1 MLPIESLGSFGNVY
15 YGEMLPIESPGSSGN
30 KSWRGGAVT
39 QCHKTP
45 AQQLLTVFKDVNLF
59 QEALATVESYTQVLL
74 TAPAFNAAAILMA
87 SASAFSQHSS
97 NKSSHL
103 ENEERKW
110 MTDYIALSNVDAKQ
124 EEMSPYSLLTVRIIK
139 LRNAHQADFLS
150 QSDCYVSLWL
160 PTASDE
166 KFHTK
171 TIKNCRNPV
180 WNETFYFRIQRQVK
194 NILEITVSDDDIV
207 RDDDH
212 AIVLFDVAKLPL
224 GETVST
230 AFPLN
235 PQKREELEVEFV
247 LESISGPPEDIITN
261 GAIVCREVACLEVH
275 LDTRMK
281 KKHRSDNELTFTVR
295 GSFEETQRISVDYD
309 SSSALPDSTF
319 FHYAK
324 YKQPSLDIALTKT
337 RRLPAFCACVSCG
350 ARRRSIPLTLPLKSL
365 PSEQEVVGE
374 HRRFDLHLKV
384 NKCQEDL
391 DVRLGFDLCAQ
402 EKDFIR
408 KRKKVVAAA
417 LKNILQ
423 LEEDLQED
431 EVPVVAIMTTG
442 GGTRALTAM
451 YAHLLSVQELN
462 VLDCVSY
469 ITGLSGTTWTM
480 SNLYEDPDWSQKDLK
495 ETLNDAR
502 KHVLKN
508 KFLACFAPDRLKY
521 YLKELC
527 QREQEGHQ
535 ICFTDLWGLI
545 IETMLHEKEDSHK
558 LTDQQQALNQGQN
571 PLPIYLSLNVKDK
584 ISDQDFREW
593 VEFTPYE
600 VGFPKYGA
608 FIRAEDFGSEFF
620 MGRLMKKIPESRI
633 CFLEGIWSS
642 VFSLNLMDAWYLSV
656 NSEDFWHKWTR
667 DKITDIDDESLF
679 PPRPNELD
687 TRVVCPTDSFSSI
700 FRDVVMLR
708 PAASEIHNFLK
719 GFQMN
724 NNYLESQFSKWKDCE
739 LDSQPNQLTAATD
752 YLILI
757 DTAFAFA
764 TSYPPLMRPE
774 RKVDVILHFN
784 YSSGSQTVPLKEAS
798 KYFAKQGIPFPTKVP
813 DDQETPHLKECY
825 IVGDKESPETPIV
838 IFFPLV
844 NDTFREY
851 KAPGV
856 KRSPLEMAEG
866 DVDVANTHGPYYINN
881 LSYSKENF
889 DKLVNLSYYNVQN
902 NKDLILQALR
912 TAVERKKQQKKE
924 QLPTRKR
931 EMERA
936 YPSLLIYLEVK
947 RIEKSCLTRLLT
959 PTALS
964 HILPWH
970 PTQHPSSEKHE
981 KHLGDSV
988 SGPELSQAFRISC
1001 QGDDIVA

>member
-1 MLPIESLGSFGNVY
+1 M
-15 YGEMLPIESPGSSGN
+15 
-30 KSWRGGAVT
+30 
-39 QCHKTP
+39 
-45 AQQLLTVFKDVNLF
+45 F
-59 QEALATVESYTQVLL
+59 QEALATMEPSTQVPFA
-74 TAPAFNAAAILMA
+74 APALNAATISMA
-87 SASAFSQHSS
+87 STSAFPQHSS
-97 NKSSHL
+97 SKSSSL

-110 MTDYIALSNVDAKQ
+110 MMHYVASRGVDAKQ

-139 LRNAHQADFLS
+139 LRNAHRADFLS

-180 WNETFYFRIQRQVK
+180 WNEAFYFRIQRQVK
-194 NILEITVSDDDIV
+194 NILEITVSDDDIIH
-207 RDDDH
+207 DDDQ
-212 AIVLFDVAKLPL
+212 AIVLFDVAKIPL
-224 GETVST
+224 GERVFT

-235 PQKREELEVEFV
+235 PQRREELEVEFV
-247 LESISGPPEDIITN
+247 LESIRGPPEAIITN
-261 GAIVCREVACLEVH
+261 GAIVCREVACLEVQ
-275 LDTRMK
+275 LDSRTK
-281 KKHRSDNELTFTVR
+281 KKHFSENELTFTVR
-295 GSFEETQRISVDYD
+295 GSFEETQRVSVGCE
-309 SSSALPDSTF
+309 SRSPLPDPTF

-324 YKQPSLDIALTKT
+324 YKQPSLDVALTKK
-337 RRLPAFCACVSCG
+337 RRLPTFCACVSCG
-350 ARRRSIPLTLPLKSL
+350 ARRSRSVPLTLPLKSL
-365 PSEQEVVGE
+365 PSEREVVGE
-374 HRRFDLHLKV
+374 HRKFDFHFKV
-384 NKCQEDL
+384 KKCQEDL
-391 DVRLGFDLCAQ
+391 DIRLGFELCAQ
-402 EKDFIR
+402 EQDFIR
-408 KRKKVVAAA
+408 KRKKVAAAA
-417 LKNILQ
+417 LKDILQ
-423 LEEDLQED
+423 LEEDLQDD

-480 SNLYEDPDWSQKDLK
+480 SNLYEDPSWSQKDLK
-495 ETLNDAR
+495 ETLKDTR

-508 KFLACFAPDRLKY
+508 KFFTCFAPDRLKY

-545 IETMLHEKEDSHK
+545 IETMLHEKEDCHK

-642 VFSLNLMDAWYLSV
+642 VFSLNLMDAWYISV
-656 NSEDFWHKWTR
+656 HSEDFWHKWTR
-667 DKITDIDDESLF
+667 DKITDIDDENLF
-679 PPRPNELD
+679 PKRPNELD
-687 TRVVCPTDSFSSI
+687 TRVVCPTDSFSDI
-700 FRDVVMLR
+700 FRDIAMLR

-719 GFQMN
+719 GLQMN
-724 NNYLESQFSKWKDCE
+724 NNYLESEFSKWKDCE
-739 LDSQPNQLTAATD
+739 LDSQPNHLTAATD

-784 YSSGSQTVPLKEAS
+784 YSSGSQTGPLKEAS
-798 KYFAKQGIPFPTKVP
+798 KYFEKQGIPFPTKVP

-844 NDTFREY
+844 NDTFRDY

-856 KRSPLEMAEG
+856 KRSPSEMAEG
-866 DVDVANTHGPYYINN
+866 DVDVANTCGPYYINN
-881 LSYSKENF
+881 LSYSEEDF

-912 TAVERKKQQKKE
+912 TAVERKKQHKKE
-924 QLPTRKR
+924 QPLQKTPDGDGVCVPDRKG
-931 EMERA
+931 
-936 YPSLLIYLEVK
+936 
-947 RIEKSCLTRLLT
+947 
-959 PTALS
+959 
-964 HILPWH
+964 
-970 PTQHPSSEKHE
+970 TQHLADCPARGNMK
-981 KHLGDSV
+981 
-988 SGPELSQAFRISC
+988 
-1001 QGDDIVA
+1001 

>member
-1 MLPIESLGSFGNVY
+1 M
-15 YGEMLPIESPGSSGN
+15 M
-30 KSWRGGAVT
+30 K
-39 QCHKTP
+39 
-45 AQQLLTVFKDVNLF
+45 
-59 QEALATVESYTQVLL
+59 EALATVEPNTQVPFA
-74 TAPAFNAAAILMA
+74 APAFNAAATLMA
-87 SASAFSQHSS
+87 STSAFPQHSS
-97 NKSSHL
+97 SKSSPL

-110 MTDYIALSNVDAKQ
+110 MMHCVAPNNVHAKQ

-180 WNETFYFRIQRQVK
+180 WNETFYFRIQQQVK
-194 NILEITVSDDDIV
+194 NILEITVSDDDIIK
-207 RDDDH
+207 DDDH
-212 AIVLFDVAKLPL
+212 AIVLFDVAKVPL
-224 GETVST
+224 GERVFT

-235 PQKREELEVEFV
+235 PQRREELEVEFV
-247 LESISGPPEDIITN
+247 LETIRGPPETIITN
-261 GAIVCREVACLEVH
+261 GAIVCREIACLEVH
-275 LDTRMK
+275 LDSGMK
-281 KKHRSDNELTFTVR
+281 KKHFSEHELTFTVR
-295 GSFEETQRISVDYD
+295 GSFEETQRISVGCD
-309 SSSALPDSTF
+309 SRSPLPDPTF

-324 YKQPSLDIALTKT
+324 YKQPSLDVVLTKK
-337 RRLPAFCACVSCG
+337 RRLPTFCACVSCG
-350 ARRRSIPLTLPLKSL
+350 ARRSRGVPLTLPLKSL
-365 PSEQEVVGE
+365 PSKREVVGE
-374 HRRFDLHLKV
+374 HRKFDLHFKV
-384 NKCQEDL
+384 KKCQEDL

-402 EKDFIR
+402 EQDFIR

-417 LKNILQ
+417 LKDILQ
-423 LEEDLQED
+423 LEEDLQDD

-462 VLDCVSY
+462 VLDCISY

-508 KFLACFAPDRLKY
+508 KFFSCFAPNRLKY

-527 QREQEGHQ
+527 QRKQEGHQ
-535 ICFTDLWGLI
+535 ICFTDIWGLI

-642 VFSLNLMDAWYLSV
+642 VFSLNLMDAWYISV
-656 NSEDFWHKWTR
+656 HSEEFWHKWTR
-667 DKITDIDDESLF
+667 DKITDIDDETLF
-679 PPRPNELD
+679 PARPNELD
-687 TRVVCPTDSFSSI
+687 TRVVCPTDSFSDI
-700 FRDVVMLR
+700 FRDVAMLR

-719 GFQMN
+719 GLQMN
-724 NNYLESQFSKWKDCE
+724 NNYLESEFSKWKDCE
-739 LDSQPNQLTAATD
+739 LDSQPNHLTAATD

-784 YSSGSQTVPLKEAS
+784 YSSGSQTGPLKEAS

-844 NDTFREY
+844 NDTFRDY

-856 KRSPLEMAEG
+856 KRSPSEMAAG
-866 DVDVANTHGPYYINN
+866 DVDVAHNCGPYYINN
-881 LSYSKENF
+881 LSYSEEDF

-912 TAVERKKQQKKE
+912 TAVERKKQHKNKQPL
-924 QLPTRKR
+924 QNPPSGDGMCMADRKR
-931 EMERA
+931 
-936 YPSLLIYLEVK
+936 
-947 RIEKSCLTRLLT
+947 T
-959 PTALS
+959 
-964 HILPWH
+964 
-970 PTQHPSSEKHE
+970 
-981 KHLGDSV
+981 
-988 SGPELSQAFRISC
+988 
-1001 QGDDIVA
+1001 

>member
-1 MLPIESLGSFGNVY
+1 E
-15 YGEMLPIESPGSSGN
+15 EMWS
-30 KSWRGGAVT
+30 
-39 QCHKTP
+39 
-45 AQQLLTVFKDVNLF
+45 
-59 QEALATVESYTQVLL
+59 
-74 TAPAFNAAAILMA
+74 
-87 SASAFSQHSS
+87 
-97 NKSSHL
+97 
-103 ENEERKW
+103 RKW
-110 MTDYIALSNVDAKQ
+110 LPGLSGIKAIAL
-124 EEMSPYSLLTVRIIK
+124 LLV
-139 LRNAHQADFLS
+139 S
-150 QSDCYVSLWL
+150 QPDCYVSLWL

-194 NILEITVSDDDIV
+194 VHKPKILFFISS
-207 RDDDH
+207 
-212 AIVLFDVAKLPL
+212 LCSFFQFSPNQDVMSPNASLSLLKILL
-224 GETVST
+224 AS
-230 AFPLN
+230 LRN
-235 PQKREELEVEFV
+235 EV
-247 LESISGPPEDIITN
+247 
-261 GAIVCREVACLEVH
+261 
-275 LDTRMK
+275 
-281 KKHRSDNELTFTVR
+281 TFTVR
-295 GSFEETQRISVDYD
+295 GSFEETQRVLASCD
-309 SSSALPDSTF
+309 SCSPLPDPTF

-324 YKQPSLDIALTKT
+324 YKQPSLEVALTKK
-337 RRLPAFCACVSCG
+337 
-350 ARRRSIPLTLPLKSL
+350 RSLSTFVRDPELDYKCDNQRSL
-365 PSEQEVVGE
+365 ILSSS
-374 HRRFDLHLKV
+374 
-384 NKCQEDL
+384 QEDL
-391 DVRLGFDLCAQ
+391 DIRLGFGLCAQ
-402 EKDFIR
+402 EQDFIR

-417 LKNILQ
+417 LKDVLQ
-423 LEEDLQED
+423 LKEDLQED

-462 VLDCVSY
+462 ILDCVSY

-480 SNLYEDPDWSQKDLK
+480 SSLYEDPDWSQKDLK
-495 ETLNDAR
+495 EALNDVR

-508 KFLACFAPDRLKY
+508 KFFACFAPNRLKY

-527 QREQEGHQ
+527 QREKEGHR

-600 VGFPKYGA
+600 VGFPKYGT

-620 MGRLMKKIPESRI
+620 MGRLMKKMPESRI

-642 VFSLNLMDAWYLSV
+642 VFSLNLMDAWYISV
-656 NSEDFWHKWTR
+656 HSEDFWHKWTR
-667 DKITDIDDESLF
+667 DKITDIDDETLF
-679 PPRPNELD
+679 PRRPNELD
-687 TRVVCPTDSFSSI
+687 TRVVCPTDSFSDV

-708 PAASEIHNFLK
+708 PAASEIPNFLK
-719 GFQMN
+719 GLQMN
-724 NNYLESQFSKWKDCE
+724 NNYLESEFSKWKDCE
-739 LDSQPNQLTAATD
+739 LDSQPNHLTAATD

-784 YSSGSQTVPLKEAS
+784 YSSGSQTGPLKEAS

-813 DDQETPHLKECY
+813 DDQETPHVKECY

-856 KRSPLEMAEG
+856 KRSPSEMAEG
-866 DVDVANTHGPYYINN
+866 DVDVADSCGPYYINN
-881 LSYSKENF
+881 LSYSEENF
-889 DKLVNLSYYNVQN
+889 DKLVNLSYYNIQN

-912 TAVERKKQQKKE
+912 TAVERKKQHKEEQPLQKTPDGDGMYGPDKE
-924 QLPTRKR
+924 G
-931 EMERA
+931 
-936 YPSLLIYLEVK
+936 
-947 RIEKSCLTRLLT
+947 
-959 PTALS
+959 
-964 HILPWH
+964 
-970 PTQHPSSEKHE
+970 TQHLADCPA
-981 KHLGDSV
+981 LGNMKQNIY
-988 SGPELSQAFRISC
+988 ESC
-1001 QGDDIVA
+1001 

>member
-1 MLPIESLGSFGNVY
+1 MAVSSKVYRILVSVKTVPVPSKSFDK
-15 YGEMLPIESPGSSGN
+15 I
-30 KSWRGGAVT
+30 K
-39 QCHKTP
+39 
-45 AQQLLTVFKDVNLF
+45 
-59 QEALATVESYTQVLL
+59 EALAAVEPDTQVPFA
-74 TAPAFNAAAILMA
+74 APAFNADTTTMA
-87 SASAFSQHSS
+87 SNSVFPQHSS
-97 NKSSHL
+97 SKSSL
-103 ENEERKW
+103 LGKEERKW
-110 MTDYIALSNVDAKQ
+110 MMHYIAPSNVDAKQ

-139 LRNAHQADFLS
+139 LTNAHQADFLS
-150 QSDCYVSLWL
+150 QPDCYVSLWL

-171 TIKNCRNPV
+171 PIKDCRNPV

-194 NILEITVSDDDIV
+194 NILEITVSDDDAV
-207 RDDDH
+207 HDDDE
-212 AIVLFDVAKLPL
+212 AIVLFDVAKIPL
-224 GETVST
+224 GGREFMT
-230 AFPLN
+230 FPLN
-235 PQKREELEVEFV
+235 PQRREELEVEFA
-247 LESISGPPEDIITN
+247 LESIRDPPEAIITN

-275 LDTRMK
+275 LDCRMK
-281 KKHRSDNELTFTVR
+281 NKHISGNELTFTVR
-295 GSFEETQRISVDYD
+295 GSFEETQRVSASCD
-309 SSSALPDSTF
+309 SCSPLPDPAF

-324 YKQPSLDIALTKT
+324 YKQPSLEVALTKKRSLST
-337 RRLPAFCACVSCG
+337 FCACMSCG
-350 ARRRSIPLTLPLKSL
+350 STRRSIPLTLPLKSV

-374 HRRFDLHLKV
+374 HRKFDLHFKV
-384 NKCQEDL
+384 KKCQEDL
-391 DVRLGFDLCAQ
+391 DVRLGFGLCAQ
-402 EKDFIR
+402 EQDFIR

-417 LKNILQ
+417 LKDVLQ
-423 LEEDLQED
+423 LKEDLQDD

-462 VLDCVSY
+462 ILDCVSY

-495 ETLNDAR
+495 ETLNDVR

-527 QREQEGHQ
+527 QRGKEGHR

-600 VGFPKYGA
+600 VGFPKYGT

-620 MGRLMKKIPESRI
+620 MGRLMKKMPESRI

-642 VFSLNLMDAWYLSV
+642 VFSLNLMDAWYISV
-656 NSEDFWHKWTR
+656 HSEDFWHKWTR
-667 DKITDIDDESLF
+667 DKIIDIDDETLF
-679 PPRPNELD
+679 PRRPNELD
-687 TRVVCPTDSFSSI
+687 TRVVCPTDSFSDV

-708 PAASEIHNFLK
+708 PAASEIPNFLK
-719 GFQMN
+719 GLQMN
-724 NNYLESQFSKWKDCE
+724 NNYLESEFSKWKDCE
-739 LDSQPNQLTAATD
+739 LDSQPNHLTAATD

-784 YSSGSQTVPLKEAS
+784 YSSGSQTGPLKEAS
-798 KYFAKQGIPFPTKVP
+798 EYFAKQGIPFPTKVP
-813 DDQETPHLKECY
+813 DDQETPYVKECY

-856 KRSPLEMAEG
+856 KRSPSEMAEG
-866 DVDVANTHGPYYINN
+866 DVDVADSCGPYYINN
-881 LSYSKENF
+881 LSYSEENF
-889 DKLVNLSYYNVQN
+889 DKLVNLSYYNIQN

-912 TAVERKKQQKKE
+912 TAVERKKQHKEEQPLQKTPDGDGVYGPDKE
-924 QLPTRKR
+924 G
-931 EMERA
+931 
-936 YPSLLIYLEVK
+936 
-947 RIEKSCLTRLLT
+947 
-959 PTALS
+959 
-964 HILPWH
+964 
-970 PTQHPSSEKHE
+970 TQHLADCPA
-981 KHLGDSV
+981 LGNMK
-988 SGPELSQAFRISC
+988 
-1001 QGDDIVA
+1001 

>member
-1 MLPIESLGSFGNVY
+1 MASAHVERYCMQEFLQQ
-15 YGEMLPIESPGSSGN
+15 PGLS
-30 KSWRGGAVT
+30 
-39 QCHKTP
+39 
-45 AQQLLTVFKDVNLF
+45 
-59 QEALATVESYTQVLL
+59 QEALATVEPNTQVLFA
-74 TAPAFNAAAILMA
+74 APAFNAAAILMA
-87 SASAFSQHSS
+87 STSAFSQHSS
-97 NKSSHL
+97 SKSSSL

-110 MTDYIALSNVDAKQ
+110 VMHYVAPSDVDAKQ

-194 NILEITVSDDDIV
+194 NILEITVSDDDIIH
-207 RDDDH
+207 DDNH
-212 AIVLFDVAKLPL
+212 AIVLFDVAKIPL
-224 GETVST
+224 GERVFT

-235 PQKREELEVEFV
+235 SQRREELEVEFV
-247 LESISGPPEDIITN
+247 LETIRGPPETIITN

-275 LDTRMK
+275 LDSRMK
-281 KKHRSDNELTFTVR
+281 KKHFSENELTFTVR
-295 GSFEETQRISVDYD
+295 GSFEETQRVSVGCD
-309 SSSALPDSTF
+309 SRSPLPDPTF

-324 YKQPSLDIALTKT
+324 YKQPSLDVVLTKK
-337 RRLPAFCACVSCG
+337 RRLPTFCACVSCG
-350 ARRRSIPLTLPLKSL
+350 ARRSRGIPLTLPLKSL
-365 PSEQEVVGE
+365 PSEREVVGE
-374 HRRFDLHLKV
+374 HRNFDLHFKV
-384 NKCQEDL
+384 KKCQEDL

-402 EKDFIR
+402 EQDFIR

-423 LEEDLQED
+423 LEEDLQD
-431 EVPVVAIMTTG
+431 NEVPVVAIMTTG

-508 KFLACFAPDRLKY
+508 KFFTCFAPDRLKY
-521 YLKELC
+521 YLTELC
-527 QREQEGHQ
+527 QREEEGHQ

-642 VFSLNLMDAWYLSV
+642 VFSLNLMDAWYISV
-656 NSEDFWHKWTR
+656 HSEDFWHKWTR
-667 DKITDIDDESLF
+667 DKITDIDDETLF
-679 PPRPNELD
+679 PARPNELD
-687 TRVVCPTDSFSSI
+687 TRVVCPTDSFSDI
-700 FRDVVMLR
+700 FRDVAMLR

-719 GFQMN
+719 GLQMN
-724 NNYLESQFSKWKDCE
+724 NNYLESEFSKWKDCE
-739 LDSQPNQLTAATD
+739 LDSQPNHLTAATD

-784 YSSGSQTVPLKEAS
+784 YSSGSQTGPLKEAS

-813 DDQETPHLKECY
+813 DDHETPHLKECY

-838 IFFPLV
+838 VFFPLV
-844 NDTFREY
+844 NDTFRDY

-856 KRSPLEMAEG
+856 KRTPSEMAEG
-866 DVDVANTHGPYYINN
+866 DVDVANTCGPYYINN
-881 LSYSKENF
+881 LSYSEEDF
-889 DKLVNLSYYNVQN
+889 DKLVNLSYYNIQN

-912 TAVERKKQQKKE
+912 TAVERKKQHKKE
-924 QLPTRKR
+924 EPLQKPPSGVGMCVPDR
-931 EMERA
+931 EG
-936 YPSLLIYLEVK
+936 
-947 RIEKSCLTRLLT
+947 
-959 PTALS
+959 
-964 HILPWH
+964 
-970 PTQHPSSEKHE
+970 TQHLADCPALWNMK
-981 KHLGDSV
+981 
-988 SGPELSQAFRISC
+988 
-1001 QGDDIVA
+1001 

>member
-1 MLPIESLGSFGNVY
+1 MKNSTPKPS
-15 YGEMLPIESPGSSGN
+15 
-30 KSWRGGAVT
+30 
-39 QCHKTP
+39 KT
-45 AQQLLTVFKDVNLF
+45 A
-59 QEALATVESYTQVLL
+59 E
-74 TAPAFNAAAILMA
+74 ILCGM
-87 SASAFSQHSS
+87 
-97 NKSSHL
+97 K
-103 ENEERKW
+103 
-110 MTDYIALSNVDAKQ
+110 
-124 EEMSPYSLLTVRIIK
+124 
-139 LRNAHQADFLS
+139 
-150 QSDCYVSLWL
+150 
-160 PTASDE
+160 
-166 KFHTK
+166 
-171 TIKNCRNPV
+171 
-180 WNETFYFRIQRQVK
+180 
-194 NILEITVSDDDIV
+194 
-207 RDDDH
+207 
-212 AIVLFDVAKLPL
+212 
-224 GETVST
+224 VST
-230 AFPLN
+230 
-235 PQKREELEVEFV
+235 
-247 LESISGPPEDIITN
+247 SGYKDKSRRDLPETIITN

-275 LDTRMK
+275 LDSKMK
-281 KKHRSDNELTFTVR
+281 KKRFSENELTFTVK
-295 GSFEETQRISVDYD
+295 GSFEETQQVSMGRD
-309 SSSALPDSTF
+309 SCSPLPDPTF

-324 YKQPSLDIALTKT
+324 YKQPSLDVVLTKK
-337 RRLPAFCACVSCG
+337 RRLPSF
-350 ARRRSIPLTLPLKSL
+350 
-365 PSEQEVVGE
+365 
-374 HRRFDLHLKV
+374 HRKFDLHLKV
-384 NKCQEDL
+384 KKCQEDL

-402 EKDFIR
+402 EQDFIC

-417 LKNILQ
+417 LKDILQ

-495 ETLNDAR
+495 ETLKDVR

-508 KFLACFAPDRLKY
+508 KFLSCFAPDRLKY

-545 IETMLHEKEDSHK
+545 IENMLHEKEDFHK

-620 MGRLMKKIPESRI
+620 MGCLMKKIPESRI
-633 CFLEGIWSS
+633 CFLE
-642 VFSLNLMDAWYLSV
+642 
-656 NSEDFWHKWTR
+656 
-667 DKITDIDDESLF
+667 DDETLF
-679 PPRPNELD
+679 PARPNELD

-708 PAASEIHNFLK
+708 PAASEIPNFLK

-724 NNYLESQFSKWKDCE
+724 NNYLESEFSKWKDCE
-739 LDSQPNQLTAATD
+739 LDSQPNHLTVATD
-752 YLILI
+752 HLILI

-784 YSSGSQTVPLKEAS
+784 YSSGSQT
-798 KYFAKQGIPFPTKVP
+798 QVP

-825 IVGDKESPETPIV
+825 IVGDKESSETPIV

-844 NDTFREY
+844 NDTFRYY

-856 KRSPLEMAEG
+856 KRSPSEMAEG
-866 DVDVANTHGPYYINN
+866 DVDVASTRGPYYINN
-881 LSYSKENF
+881 LSYSEEDF
-889 DKLVNLSYYNVQN
+889 DKLVNLSYYNIQN
-902 NKDLILQALR
+902 NKDLIVQALR
-912 TAVERKKQQKKE
+912 AAVERKKQHTKE
-924 QLPTRKR
+924 QLQKPPSRDDTRVPDR
-931 EMERA
+931 EG
-936 YPSLLIYLEVK
+936 
-947 RIEKSCLTRLLT
+947 T
-959 PTALS
+959 
-964 HILPWH
+964 
-970 PTQHPSSEKHE
+970 
-981 KHLGDSV
+981 KHLADC
-988 SGPELSQAFRISC
+988 PEL
-1001 QGDDIVA
+1001 GNMK

>member
-1 MLPIESLGSFGNVY
+1 MASAHLERYWMQEL
-15 YGEMLPIESPGSSGN
+15 L
-30 KSWRGGAVT
+30 
-39 QCHKTP
+39 
-45 AQQLLTVFKDVNLF
+45 QQQGLFSRKKEALSMF
-59 QEALATVESYTQVLL
+59 QEALATAEPNIQVPLA
-74 TAPAFNAAAILMA
+74 APAFNAAAISMA
-87 SASAFSQHSS
+87 SASAFPQHSS
-97 NKSSHL
+97 SKSSSL

-110 MTDYIALSNVDAKQ
+110 MMHYVAPSDADAKQ
-124 EEMSPYSLLTVRIIK
+124 EEISPYSLLTVRIIK
-139 LRNAHQADFLS
+139 LRNAHQADYLS
-150 QSDCYVSLWL
+150 ESDCYVSLWL

-194 NILEITVSDDDIV
+194 NILEITVSDDDIIH
-207 RDDDH
+207 DDDH
-212 AIVLFDVAKLPL
+212 AIVLFDVAKIPL
-224 GETVST
+224 GERVFT

-235 PQKREELEVEFV
+235 PQRREELEVEFV
-247 LESISGPPEDIITN
+247 LESIRGPPETIITN
-261 GAIVCREVACLEVH
+261 GAIVCREVACLEVR
-275 LDTRMK
+275 LDSRMK
-281 KKHRSDNELTFTVR
+281 KKHFSENELTFTVR
-295 GSFEETQRISVDYD
+295 GSFEETQRVSVGCD
-309 SSSALPDSTF
+309 SCSPLPDPTF

-324 YKQPSLDIALTKT
+324 YKQPSLDVVLTKK
-337 RRLPAFCACVSCG
+337 RRLPTFCACVSCG
-350 ARRRSIPLTLPLKSL
+350 ARRSRGVPLTLPLKSL
-365 PSEQEVVGE
+365 PSEREVVGE
-374 HRRFDLHLKV
+374 HRKFDLHLKV
-384 NKCQEDL
+384 KKCQEDL

-402 EKDFIR
+402 EQDFIR

-417 LKNILQ
+417 LKDILQ

-451 YAHLLSVQELN
+451 YAHLLSMQELN
-462 VLDCVSY
+462 VLDCVTY

-495 ETLNDAR
+495 ETLNDVR
-502 KHVLKN
+502 KQVLKN
-508 KFLACFAPDRLKY
+508 KFFACFAPDRLKY
-521 YLKELC
+521 YLKELY
-527 QREQEGHQ
+527 QRQQEGHQ

-545 IETMLHEKEDSHK
+545 IETMLHEKDSPHT

-584 ISDQDFREW
+584 ITDKDFREW

-608 FIRAEDFGSEFF
+608 FIHAEDFGSEFF

-642 VFSLNLMDAWYLSV
+642 VFSLNLMDAWYISV
-656 NSEDFWHKWTR
+656 NSEDFWHKWTQ
-667 DKITDIDDESLF
+667 DKITDIDDETLL
-679 PPRPNELD
+679 PARPNELD
-687 TRVVCPTDSFSSI
+687 TRVVCPTGSFSDI
-700 FRDVVMLR
+700 FRDVATLR

-724 NNYLESQFSKWKDCE
+724 NNYLESEFSKWKDCK
-739 LDSQPNQLTAATD
+739 LDSQPNHLTAATD

-784 YSSGSQTVPLKEAS
+784 YSSGSQTGPLKEAS
-798 KYFAKQGIPFPTKVP
+798 KYFEKQGIPFPTKVP
-813 DDQETPHLKECY
+813 DDQETPDVKECY

-844 NDTFREY
+844 NDTFRNY

-856 KRSPLEMAEG
+856 ERSPSEMAEG
-866 DVDVANTHGPYYINN
+866 DVDVANTHGPYHINN
-881 LSYSKENF
+881 LSYSEENF

-902 NKDLILQALR
+902 NKDLILQALH
-912 TAVERKKQQKKE
+912 TAVERKKQHKKE
-924 QLPTRKR
+924 QPLQKPPSGDVNAYLWCILQQPIQLLYRLYAQGLPPMETREQR
-931 EMERA
+931 QQ
-936 YPSLLIYLEVK
+936 
-947 RIEKSCLTRLLT
+947 SC
-959 PTALS
+959 
-964 HILPWH
+964 
-970 PTQHPSSEKHE
+970 
-981 KHLGDSV
+981 
-988 SGPELSQAFRISC
+988 
-1001 QGDDIVA
+1001 

>member
-1 MLPIESLGSFGNVY
+1 MAS
-15 YGEMLPIESPGSSGN
+15 
-30 KSWRGGAVT
+30 
-39 QCHKTP
+39 TP
-45 AQQLLTVFKDVNLF
+45 AF
-59 QEALATVESYTQVLL
+59 
-74 TAPAFNAAAILMA
+74 P
-87 SASAFSQHSS
+87 QHSS
-97 NKSSHL
+97 SKSSLL
-103 ENEERKW
+103 ENEERKG
-110 MTDYIALSNVDAKQ
+110 MMHYIAPTNIDAKQ

-139 LRNAHQADFLS
+139 LTNAHQADVLS
-150 QSDCYVSLWL
+150 QPDCYVSLWL

-194 NILEITVSDDDIV
+194 NILEITVSDDDIIH
-207 RDDDH
+207 DDDH
-212 AIVLFDVAKLPL
+212 AIVLFDVAKIPL
-224 GETVST
+224 GEKVFM
-230 AFPLN
+230 AFLLN
-235 PQKREELEVEFV
+235 PQRREELEVEFV
-247 LESISGPPEDIITN
+247 LESIRGPPEAITTN

-275 LDTRMK
+275 LDSRMK
-281 KKHRSDNELTFTVR
+281 KKHFSENELTFTVR
-295 GSFEETQRISVDYD
+295 GSFEETQRVSVGCD
-309 SSSALPDSTF
+309 SHFPLPDPTF

-324 YKQPSLDIALTKT
+324 YKQPSLDVALTKK
-337 RRLPAFCACVSCG
+337 RRLPAFCACLPRG
-350 ARRRSIPLTLPLKSL
+350 ARRSVPLTLPLKSL

-374 HRRFDLHLKV
+374 HRKFDLHFKV
-384 NKCQEDL
+384 KKCQEDL
-391 DVRLGFDLCAQ
+391 DIRLGFDLCAQ
-402 EKDFIR
+402 EQDFIR

-417 LKNILQ
+417 LMDILH
-423 LEEDLQED
+423 LEEDLQDD

-462 VLDCVSY
+462 ILDCVSY

-508 KFLACFAPDRLKY
+508 KFFTCFAPNRLKY
-521 YLKELC
+521 YLKQLY
-527 QREQEGHQ
+527 QREKEGHQ

-656 NSEDFWHKWTR
+656 HSEDFWHKWTR
-667 DKITDIDDESLF
+667 DKITDIDDEILF
-679 PPRPNELD
+679 PTRPNELD
-687 TRVVCPTDSFSSI
+687 TRVVCPTDSFSDI
-700 FRDVVMLR
+700 FRNVAMSR

-719 GFQMN
+719 GLQMN
-724 NNYLESQFSKWKDCE
+724 NNYIESKFSKWKDCE
-739 LDSQPNQLTAATD
+739 LDSQPNHLTAGKD

-784 YSSGSQTVPLKEAS
+784 YSSGSQTGPLKEAS
-798 KYFAKQGIPFPTKVP
+798 KYFAKQGIPFPTKLP
-813 DDQETPHLKECY
+813 DDQETLHLKECY

-844 NDTFREY
+844 NDTFRDY

-856 KRSPLEMAEG
+856 KRSPSEMAEG
-866 DVDVANTHGPYYINN
+866 DVDVANNCGPYYINN

-912 TAVERKKQQKKE
+912 TAVERKKQHKKE
-924 QLPTRKR
+924 QPLQKPPDEEGMCVPGRKG
-931 EMERA
+931 
-936 YPSLLIYLEVK
+936 
-947 RIEKSCLTRLLT
+947 
-959 PTALS
+959 
-964 HILPWH
+964 
-970 PTQHPSSEKHE
+970 TQHLADCPA
-981 KHLGDSV
+981 LGNMK
-988 SGPELSQAFRISC
+988 
-1001 QGDDIVA
+1001 

>member
-1 MLPIESLGSFGNVY
+1 
-15 YGEMLPIESPGSSGN
+15 
-30 KSWRGGAVT
+30 
-39 QCHKTP
+39 
-45 AQQLLTVFKDVNLF
+45 
-59 QEALATVESYTQVLL
+59 
-74 TAPAFNAAAILMA
+74 MA
-87 SASAFSQHSS
+87 SASAVSQHSS

-103 ENEERKW
+103 ENEERKR
-110 MTDYIALSNVDAKQ
+110 MMDSIAPSNVDAKQ

-150 QSDCYVSLWL
+150 QSDCYVTLWL

-171 TIKNCRNPV
+171 TIKNCRNPT

-194 NILEITVSDDDIV
+194 NILEITVSDDDIL
-207 RDDDH
+207 RDDDS
-212 AIVLFDVAKLPL
+212 AIVLFDVAKIPL

-247 LESISGPPEDIITN
+247 LESVSDPPEDIITN

-275 LDTRMK
+275 LDSRMK
-281 KKHRSDNELTFTVR
+281 KKHLSENELTFTVS
-295 GSFEETQRISVDYD
+295 GSFEETQRISVDCD
-309 SSSALPDSTF
+309 SCSALPDSTF

-337 RRLPAFCACVSCG
+337 RRLPAFCACVPCG
-350 ARRRSIPLTLPLKSL
+350 VRRRSIPLTLPLKSL

-374 HRRFDLHLKV
+374 HRSFDLHFKV

-521 YLKELC
+521 YLEELC
-527 QREQEGHQ
+527 QREQQGHR

-584 ISDQDFREW
+584 ISNQDFREW

-679 PPRPNELD
+679 PTRPNELD
-687 TRVVCPTDSFSSI
+687 TRVLCPTDSFSGI

-739 LDSQPNQLTAATD
+739 LDSQPNQLTTATD

-757 DTAFAFA
+757 DTAFVFA

-784 YSSGSQTVPLKEAS
+784 YSSGSQTGPLKEAS

-825 IVGDKESPETPIV
+825 VVGDKESPETPIV
-838 IFFPLV
+838 VFFPLV

-856 KRSPLEMAEG
+856 KRSPSEMAEG
-866 DVDVANTHGPYYINN
+866 DVDVANTCGPYYINN

-912 TAVERKKQQKKE
+912 TAVERKKQQKTE
-924 QLPTRKR
+924 QPLQETPEGDSTC
-931 EMERA
+931 EPDRA
-936 YPSLLIYLEVK
+936 G
-947 RIEKSCLTRLLT
+947 
-959 PTALS
+959 
-964 HILPWH
+964 
-970 PTQHPSSEKHE
+970 TQHLADCPA
-981 KHLGDSV
+981 LGNMK
-988 SGPELSQAFRISC
+988 
-1001 QGDDIVA
+1001 